1 MHMTL
6 KLLQAGG
13 RGWLPTSRAA
23 LIGLAAAG
31 GLLAAGCGSAAAPA
45 PSPAHAGTSGGTS
58 TTSAAKVNLDV
69 TLAGLGPGPAKH
81 WVLRCDPPG
90 GNTPD
95 AASMC
100 QKLLSDKTVFD
111 KTPGHIMCPMIMAD
125 AKSYIVNGT
134 FFGKPIHES
143 IVDGGC
149 ELARWA
155 QLGQIFN

>member
-1 MHMTL
+1 MRMTL
-6 KLLQAGG
+6 KLRRAGA
-13 RGWLPTSRAA
+13 RGWLPTSRGA
-23 LIGLAAAG
+23 LIGLATAG
-31 GLLAAGCGSAAAPA
+31 GLLAAGCGSTAAPGAAPA
-45 PSPAHAGTSGGTS
+45 GSHSGTAS

-69 TLAGLGPGPAKH
+69 TLAGLGPGPTKH

-100 QKLLSDKTVFD
+100 QKLLAHKSVFD
-111 KTPGHIMCPMIMAD
+111 KTPTHIMCPMIMAD

-134 FFGKPIHES
+134 WFGKPIHES

-149 ELARWA
+149 SLGRWA
-155 QLGQIFN
+155 QLGEIFN